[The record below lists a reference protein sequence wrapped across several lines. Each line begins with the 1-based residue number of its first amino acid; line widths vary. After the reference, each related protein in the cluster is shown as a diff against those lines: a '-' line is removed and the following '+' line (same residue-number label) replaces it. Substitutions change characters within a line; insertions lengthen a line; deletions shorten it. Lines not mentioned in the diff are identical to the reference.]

1 MQAKLKICGMKVPEN
16 ITEVAALEPD
26 YLGFIFYKGSKRFVA
41 DLEPE
46 FVKNLP
52 AAIMK
57 TGVFVNESLLEIV
70 EMVNRY
76 DLCAV
81 QLHGE
86 ESPEFIEELKRHL
99 GSHVEMIKAF
109 GMEEGFDF
117 SQLSTYQ
124 HLVDYF
130 LFDTK
135 TPAHGGSGQL
145 FDWALLSQYELQVP
159 YFLSGGIDLNS
170 TEALKKINDTRL
182 YALDINSRFELEP
195 GLKDIDKLIDFKHRI
210 KL

>member
-16 ITEVAALEPD
+16 ITGVAALEPD

-41 DLEPE
+41 DLEPD

-81 QLHGE
+81 QLHGQ
-86 ESPEFIEELKRHL
+86 ESPEFIEELKRYL
-99 GSHVEMIKAF
+99 GTHVEMIKAF

-117 SQLSTYQ
+117 NQLNAYQ

-145 FDWALLSQYELQVP
+145 FDWTLLSQYELQVP

-170 TEALKKINDTRL
+170 AEALKKINDTRL

>member
-16 ITEVAALEPD
+16 ITGVAALEPD

-41 DLEPE
+41 DLEPDY
-46 FVKNLP
+46 VKNLP

-81 QLHGE
+81 QLHGQ

-99 GSHVEMIKAF
+99 GTHVEMIKAF

-117 SQLSTYQ
+117 NQLNAYQ

-145 FDWALLSQYELQVP
+145 FDWTLLSQYELQVP

-170 TEALKKINDTRL
+170 AEALKKINDTRL